1 MQPRFSIFIF
11 SAALS
16 LGSASAGFAQSR
28 PEAACISQALN
39 GIPKN
44 SLQSITLIEA
54 KAFQPRKESLERFF
68 WAAPDVYDGTGRHH
82 LLTFAI
88 NDVIRILTALG
99 GVSAKDEEELR
110 SDFTARRFDEGR
122 QRAEDLM
129 HGLISSAFEIKI
141 RDAVPSLQ
149 YSSCFIGKGGTT
161 FLRFEGGTF

>member
-16 LGSASAGFAQSR
+16 LSCANVSYAQSR

-39 GIPKN
+39 GSPQK
-44 SLQSITLIEA
+44 STTLIEA
-54 KAFQPRKESLERFF
+54 RAFQPNKESLERSFF
-68 WAAPDVYDGTGRHH
+68 TAYYHDTLPQH
-82 LLTFAI
+82 LLTFNI
-88 NDVIRILTALG
+88 NDVMRILTALG
-99 GVSAKDEEELR
+99 GINAKDEEELR

-129 HGLISSAFEIKI
+129 LGLISSAFEIKI

-149 YSSCFIGKGGTT
+149 YSSCFIGKGGMT
-161 FLRFEGGTF
+161 FLRLEGGTF